1 MAASSQNGS
10 RDKSPAP
17 RDLREEALA
26 DATLPEPV
34 RRALASGMKLERITL
49 DSEGRWFHEGGPI
62 EHPRIVDLFDRSIE
76 RTPGGT
82 FVLHVAPFTYPI
94 EVEDA
99 PLQVRQIELEGE
111 PPASVRL
118 WLSDGSEETLDPKTL
133 RYVPE
138 RGFYCQVKD
147 GLMTARFSR
156 PAYYK
161 LAEHVDEVDG
171 SYILRLGST
180 GTHLAQ

>member
-1 MAASSQNGS
+1 MAANSTDP
-10 RDKSPAP
+10 RTTAP
-17 RDLREEALA
+17 RDLRAEALA
-26 DATLPEPV
+26 DSTLPEPV

-62 EHPRIVDLFDRSIE
+62 EHPRIVELFNRSIE

-94 EVEDA
+94 EVLDA
-99 PLQVRQIELEGE
+99 PLQVQRLEIVGE
-111 PPASVRL
+111 PPESVKL
-118 WLSDGSEETLDPKTL
+118 GLSDGSEETLDPQTL

-138 RGFYCQVKD
+138 RGFYCQVKN

-156 PAYYK
+156 PAYYQ
-161 LAEHVDEVDG
+161 LAEHVDEEDG
-171 SYILRLGST
+171 THTLRLGST
-180 GTHLAQ
+180 VTHLAK